1 MTDKNVLIPLPL
13 LDRIID
19 LLQYFNFS
27 GHPELGSEYDDILWM
42 LKMKKQKIKLRASY
56 AKILAAESENQR
68 DEARIDYL
76 RARRELEGYVDF

>member
-1 MTDKNVLIPLPL
+1 MTDKNVLIPLSL

-27 GHPELGSEYDDILWM
+27 DHHDLGSEYDDILCL
-42 LKMKKQKIKLRASY
+42 LKVKKQKIKLRASY
-56 AKILAAESENQR
+56 SKILTAETADQR
-68 DEARIDYL
+68 DEARIEYL